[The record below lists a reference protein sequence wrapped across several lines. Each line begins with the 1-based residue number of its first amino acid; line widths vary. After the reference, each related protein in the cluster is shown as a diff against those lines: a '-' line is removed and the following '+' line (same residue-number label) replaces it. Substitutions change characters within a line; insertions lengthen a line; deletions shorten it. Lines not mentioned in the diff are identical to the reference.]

1 MTADQKTVIVVEDE
15 PDAAE
20 LFAEMMRVSGFR
32 VLKTYSSTPAISMI
46 AKEQPDVVIL
56 DIMMPDI
63 SGLEVLRFMR
73 RDPKL
78 KATPVIVVSARS
90 MPSDIREGLEAGA
103 TIYLT
108 KPVGY
113 LELKKSVDQVV
124 HEQPLDNSS
133 MDTARSDL
141 WACCARLSPLKF
153 PAKST
158 RQSKTRRPPYGLRL
172 THLWCA
178 GVPTRQH
185 PPDPEIPGRYFTDKC
200 GYALPDAQRRSRP
213 APDLQNGI

>member
-1 MTADQKTVIVVEDE
+1 MTDDQKTVIVVEDE

-32 VLKTYSSTPAISMI
+32 VLKTYSSTPAISLI
-46 AKEQPDVVIL
+46 AKEAPDVVIL

-78 KATPVIVVSARS
+78 KSTPVIVVSARS
-90 MPSDIREGLEAGA
+90 MPSDIKEGLEAGA

-113 LELKKSVDQVV
+113 LDLKKAVDQVMEEG
-124 HEQPLDNSS
+124 HANSPS
-133 MDTARSDL
+133 MEL
-141 WACCARLSPLKF
+141 
-153 PAKST
+153 
-158 RQSKTRRPPYGLRL
+158 
-172 THLWCA
+172 
-178 GVPTRQH
+178 PT
-185 PPDPEIPGRYFTDKC
+185 
-200 GYALPDAQRRSRP
+200 
-213 APDLQNGI
+213 